1 MQLFKKENYYPN
13 QIIDSHYQVD
23 DRYNFKQLVLG
34 HKEQM
39 ITLSIQKLTTVLKKC
54 LQMLSIMMKGIDI
67 FFS

>member
-1 MQLFKKENYYPN
+1 MQFFKKENYYPN

-34 HKEQM
+34 HKEQI

-54 LQMLSIMMKGIDI
+54 LQML
-67 FFS
+67 